1 MHGLIFVTWE
11 KFLAERF
18 GSSLIDAYRT
28 AIGETPATSPLAS
41 RVYDDTTLLLGV
53 NVACQLT
60 GISANAILRE
70 YGRYFIING
79 LTSHL
84 CAYLLTPVRNG
95 RELLLAM
102 RDAHAQ
108 MRRSPDGLT
117 PPIFGFEA
125 MPGKN
130 NKFALIYDSPRQL
143 CSVLLGA
150 IEGAGERYG
159 ETANVVERT
168 CMKQGALVCRF
179 EVSFM
184 ASPNHVLQQQ
194 ESPEMQKRRRMR
206 QQLAN
211 QVLMA
216 LPVKDGVTLLEL
228 QEVLRSGTTQLAQ
241 LRPSVLLEALQHLQH
256 AGLVAS
262 SANLSGE
269 DLMHR
274 RYWRVPTGAL

>member
-18 GSSLIDAYRT
+18 GSSLIGAYRT

-60 GISANAILRE
+60 GISANTILRE
-70 YGRYFIING
+70 YGRYFILNG

-84 CAYLLTPVRNG
+84 CAYLLTPVRGG

-125 MPGKN
+125 MPGKH

-143 CSVLLGA
+143 CPVLLGA

-179 EVSFM
+179 EVSFI
-184 ASPNHVLQQQ
+184 ASPNHALRQQ

-228 QEVLRSGTTQLAQ
+228 QEALRSGPAQLAQ
-241 LRPSVLLEALQHLQH
+241 LRPSVLVEALQHLQH

-262 SANLSGE
+262 SANLSGG
-269 DLMHR
+269 DLMRR
-274 RYWRVPTGAL
+274 RYWRVPTGGS